1 MVRCLFL
8 LSLFALGLSTQ
19 TLAHT
24 GVPSEP
30 SGLHPIFHGNELV
43 GGYTSKGYVHFPPN
57 AAAPT
62 WRRAPATTGM
72 YVAAYGTPS
81 GRSFALTSAGLWEF
95 SDGGC
100 TYTEAET
107 QFGPMTLV
115 QSAFHPTGNYLSWI
129 GATASNGKPV
139 LYHSVDGEN
148 WTRILALPAG
158 LGWRGMLWE
167 ANQPTGLAVF
177 RAREQLL
184 FVSLKEDG
192 TIESEEALPSS
203 LPLEA
208 MLLATDE
215 TYTVLYFRSSG
226 EGDSG
231 EALWRCERTDAS
243 CTMVYDSPDKLF
255 HALWLPD
262 TTTIAWM
269 DESGDRRLLELDG
282 SLRSDLESVGYFDFL
297 PNLGNESWFMKKT
310 PAEHAFS
317 RLDALGEELDWLRFE
332 DIAID
337 PCPPKPGE
345 EVDETNP
352 FDESTLPTDDGAT
365 TDDETPNE
373 ADDVGADD
381 NATGTPAI
389 SSEGGC
395 QASAMGIWPI
405 LLLFLAISRPKRPT
419 FRRIL

>member
-1 MVRCLFL
+1 
-8 LSLFALGLSTQ
+8 
-19 TLAHT
+19 
-24 GVPSEP
+24 
-30 SGLHPIFHGNELV
+30 
-43 GGYTSKGYVHFPPN
+43 
-57 AAAPT
+57 
-62 WRRAPATTGM
+62 
-72 YVAAYGTPS
+72 
-81 GRSFALTSAGLWEF
+81 
-95 SDGGC
+95 
-100 TYTEAET
+100 
-107 QFGPMTLV
+107 
-115 QSAFHPTGNYLSWI
+115 
-129 GATASNGKPV
+129 
-139 LYHSVDGEN
+139 
-148 WTRILALPAG
+148 
-158 LGWRGMLWE
+158 
-167 ANQPTGLAVF
+167 
-177 RAREQLL
+177 
-184 FVSLKEDG
+184 
-192 TIESEEALPSS
+192 
-203 LPLEA
+203 
-208 MLLATDE
+208 
-215 TYTVLYFRSSG
+215 
-226 EGDSG
+226 
-231 EALWRCERTDAS
+231 
-243 CTMVYDSPDKLF
+243 
-255 HALWLPD
+255 
-262 TTTIAWM
+262 M

-381 NATGTPAI
+381 NDNDNGTPAI

>member
-1 MVRCLFL
+1 MMRSLSLLFL
-8 LSLFALGLSTQ
+8 LALGLSTQ

-30 SGLHPIFHGNELV
+30 SGLHPIFHGDELV
-43 GGYTSKGYVHFPPN
+43 GGYTSKGYVHFPSN
-57 AAAPT
+57 TSTPT

-72 YVAAYGTPS
+72 YVAAYGTPT
-81 GRSFALTSAGLWEF
+81 GRSYALTSAGLWEV

-115 QSAFHPTGNYLSWI
+115 QSAFNPTGNYLSWI
-129 GATASNGKPV
+129 GATASNGKPI
-139 LYHSVDGEN
+139 LYHSLDGESWN
-148 WTRILALPAG
+148 RILSLPAG

-167 ANQPTGLAVF
+167 ANQTAGLAVF

-184 FVSLKEDG
+184 YVSLKEDG

-208 MLLATDE
+208 MLLASDE
-215 TYTVLYFRSSG
+215 AYTVLYFRAAKELDDG
-226 EGDSG
+226 ET
-231 EALWRCERTDAS
+231 LWRCDRMEAS
-243 CTMVYDSPDKLF
+243 CALVYDSPDKLF

-262 TTTIAWM
+262 SETIAWM
-269 DESGDRRLLELDG
+269 DESGGRKLLELDG
-282 SLRSDLESVGYFDFL
+282 SLRADLESVGYFNFL

-317 RLDALGEELDWLRFE
+317 RLNALGEEIDWLKFE

-337 PCPPKPGE
+337 PCPPMPGE
-345 EVDETNP
+345 EIDETNP
-352 FDESTLPTDDGAT
+352 FDETTLPADDDGT
-365 TDDETPNE
+365 IDDTTPNE
-373 ADDVGADD
+373 TEESDSND
-381 NATGTPAI
+381 NEMNTPG
-389 SSEGGC
+389 SSGEGGC
-395 QASAMGIWPI
+395 QGSAMGFWPI
-405 LLLFLAISRPKRPT
+405 LLSLLAY
-419 FRRIL
+419 RRQK

>member
-1 MVRCLFL
+1 
-8 LSLFALGLSTQ
+8 
-19 TLAHT
+19 
-24 GVPSEP
+24 
-30 SGLHPIFHGNELV
+30 
-43 GGYTSKGYVHFPPN
+43 
-57 AAAPT
+57 
-62 WRRAPATTGM
+62 M
-72 YVAAYGTPS
+72 YVAAYGSPS
-81 GRSFALTSAGLWEF
+81 GRSFALTSAGLWEI

-115 QSAFHPTGNYLSWI
+115 QSAFHPTGNHLSWI
-129 GATASNGKPV
+129 GATASNGKPI
-139 LYHSVDGEN
+139 LYHSLDGEN
-148 WTRILALPAG
+148 WSRILSLPAG

-184 FVSLKEDG
+184 FVSLKGDG

-208 MLLATDE
+208 MLLASDE
-215 TYTVLYFRSSG
+215 AYTVLYFRAAG

-231 EALWRCERTDAS
+231 ETLWRCNRTDAS
-243 CTMVYDSPDKLF
+243 CTLVYDSPDKLF

-262 TTTIAWM
+262 AATIAWM
-269 DESGDRRLLELDG
+269 DESGSRRLLELDG

-297 PNLGNESWFMKKT
+297 PNLGNESWFMKKI

-317 RLDALGEELDWLRFE
+317 RLNALGEELNWLRFE
-332 DIAID
+332 DIAIE

-352 FDESTLPTDDGAT
+352 FDETTSPTNDDATSDDTTSNETNELGPNDNESNTPTLS
-365 TDDETPNE
+365 N
-373 ADDVGADD
+373 
-381 NATGTPAI
+381 
-389 SSEGGC
+389 EGGC
-395 QASAMGIWPI
+395 QGSTMQLWPI
-405 LLLFLAISRPKRPT
+405 FLLFLAINRSKRT
-419 FRRIL
+419 DFRRILSP